1 VTPAPAIPARRA
13 RPLVPAPR
21 LLWLLGLALAAALA
35 ASIEPALLP
44 AWNVLAAALGVIA
57 LVDLLVALRA
67 PAPGAR
73 REVPGSLPLGVRH
86 EISLRFANQA
96 TRPVTLDAYD
106 HHPPGFETVGLPQR
120 VTLPALGWAELR
132 YAVRPVVRGVARF
145 GPVETRVA
153 SPLGLWLRTR
163 FLGEECEVRVYPNF
177 AALTGYALLATDNRL
192 SQIGVLQRRRRGE
205 GLEFHQLREYR
216 EGDVPRQIDW
226 KATARTVKL
235 VSREYQD
242 ERDQQVLL
250 VLDCG
255 RRMGA
260 RDGEISHFDHV
271 LNAAL
276 LVAYVSLRQGDA
288 VGLMTMSGER
298 RFLAPRKSQAMIKL
312 ILNRVFDLQP
322 SLAASD
328 YYDAAVEVMKRCRKR
343 TLVVILS
350 NMRDEDDDTLGPAL
364 RLLQSRHLVLFA
376 SLRESILTRALVARV
391 DTFERALTHAAAAG
405 YLGARELAFKRIEKG
420 GAVCLDVEPQELP
433 IALVNRY
440 LDIKRSGRL

>member
-1 VTPAPAIPARRA
+1 VTPAPGLPRRRA
-13 RPLVPAPR
+13 RPLVPATR
-21 LLWLLGLALAAALA
+21 LLWLVGLVLAAALA
-35 ASIEPALLP
+35 ASIKPDLLP
-44 AWNVLAAALGVIA
+44 AWTVLAGTLIAIA
-57 LVDLLVALRA
+57 LVDMLAALRA
-67 PAPGAR
+67 PAPAAR
-73 REVPGSLPLGVRH
+73 REVPASLPLGVRH
-86 EISLRFANQA
+86 EVSLRFANPA
-96 TRPVTLDAYD
+96 ARRITLDAFD
-106 HHPPGFETVGLPQR
+106 HHPPGFEAVGLPRR
-120 VTLPALGWAELR
+120 VSLPAGGWTEMR
-132 YAVRPVVRGVARF
+132 YSVRPVERGVAHF
-145 GPVETRVA
+145 GPVEARIA
-153 SPLGLWLRTR
+153 SPLGLWLRAR
-163 FLGEECEVRVYPNF
+163 YLGQECDVKVYPNF

-216 EGDVPRQIDW
+216 EGDAPRQIDW
-226 KATARTVKL
+226 KATSRATKL

-250 VLDCG
+250 VIDCG

-260 RDGEISHFDHV
+260 KDGEISHFDHV

-288 VGLMTMSGER
+288 VGLMTMSGEQR
-298 RFLAPRKSQAMIKL
+298 YLAPRKSKSTINL

-322 SLAASD
+322 TLAASD
-328 YYDAAVEVMKRCRKR
+328 YYDAALEVMKRFRKR

-350 NMRDEDDDTLGPAL
+350 NMRDEDDDTLSPAL

-376 SLRESILTRALVARV
+376 SLRENIITRALAARV
-391 DTFERALTHAAAAG
+391 DTFERAVTHAAAAS
-405 YLGARELAFKRIEKG
+405 YLGARELAFRKIEKG
-420 GAVCLDVEPQELP
+420 GAVCLDVEPEGMP

>member
-1 VTPAPAIPARRA
+1 VTSAPGLPARRA
-13 RPLVPAPR
+13 RPLVPATR
-21 LLWLLGLALAAALA
+21 LLWLAGLALAAALA

-44 AWNVLAAALGVIA
+44 AWVALAGALGAFA
-57 LVDLLVALRA
+57 LVDMLAALRA
-67 PAPGAR
+67 SVPAVR
-73 REVPGSLPLGVRH
+73 RDVPGSLPLGVRH
-86 EISLRFANQA
+86 DVSLRFANQSA
-96 TRPVTLDAYD
+96 REVTLDAFD
-106 HHPPGFETVGLPQR
+106 RHPPGFEVEGLPRR
-120 VTLPALGWAELR
+120 VTVPALGWAELR
-132 YAVRPVVRGVARF
+132 YAVRPVERGVGRF
-145 GPVETRVA
+145 GPVEARIV
-153 SPLGLWLRTR
+153 SPLGLWLRGHL
-163 FLGEECEVRVYPNF
+163 LGEGSEVRVYPNF
-177 AALTGYALLATDNRL
+177 AALAGYALLATDNRL
-192 SQIGVLQRRRRGE
+192 SQIGVLQRQRRGE

-216 EGDVPRQIDW
+216 EGDAPRQIDW
-226 KATARTVKL
+226 KATARTRKL
-235 VSREYQD
+235 ISREYQD

-250 VLDCG
+250 VVDCG
-255 RRMGA
+255 RRMSA
-260 RDGEISHFDHV
+260 KDGELSHFDHV

-298 RFLAPRKSQAMIKL
+298 RYLAPRKSHATINL

-328 YYDAAVEVMKRCRKR
+328 YYDAALEVMKRFRKR
-343 TLVVILS
+343 TLIVFLS

-376 SLRESILTRALVARV
+376 SLRESILTRALSARV
-391 DTFERALTHAAAAG
+391 DTFERAITHAAAAD
-405 YLGARELAFKRIEKG
+405 YLGARELAFRKIEKG